1 MLIWALFAAMT
12 AVAALIVLAA
22 LARRSPADAPS
33 TDAGDVSVYRD
44 QLAEIDRDLAAGLV
58 APSEAEA
65 ARAEIARRLIRAA
78 RTTDPSTEKR
88 GTGRSRLVAAL
99 VVVLIPAV
107 TVGTYLR
114 LGHPDVPDAPLL
126 ARKAEPA
133 GQSID
138 GLLAKVEAHLA
149 EAPNDLRG
157 WEVIVPVYMRMGRV
171 EDAVQA
177 IRQTIRIGGS
187 TAKRQIALGEALV
200 AAADGNIGEA
210 ARTAFEEALRIEP
223 ESVLPRMYL
232 AAAMAQDGRLR
243 EAAGAWAAIVASG
256 TEGDAWLPVARDEL
270 AKAEAAAGLPPSAP
284 AAPTAAPSAPAA
296 PTAAP
301 SAPAAPKPAPGPSKA
316 DMDAAAAMDPADRSA
331 MISDMVARLDER
343 LKTGG
348 GSIEDW
354 ERLVKSLKVLG
365 RLDDARAALTRA
377 RTALASDAAAAKRL
391 DALAEGL

>member
-22 LARRSPADAPS
+22 LARRSPVEVSSA
-33 TDAGDVSVYRD
+33 DAGDVSVYRD

-58 APSEAEA
+58 APSEADA

-78 RTTDPSTEKR
+78 RADDADTAAR
-88 GTGRSRLVAAL
+88 GSGRNRLVAAL
-99 VVVLIPAV
+99 VVVLIPAIA
-107 TVGTYLR
+107 VGTYLQ
-114 LGHPDVPDAPLL
+114 LGHPDVPDAPLH

-133 GQSID
+133 GQSIED
-138 GLLAKVEAHLA
+138 LLSKVEAHLA
-149 EAPNDLRG
+149 EAPDDLRG
-157 WEVIVPVYMRMGRV
+157 WEVIVPVYVRLGRV

-200 AAADGNIGEA
+200 AAAEGNIGEA
-210 ARTAFEEALRIEP
+210 ARTAFEDALRVEP
-223 ESVLPRMYL
+223 DSVLPRMYL

-256 TEGDAWLPVARDEL
+256 AEGDAWLPVARDEL

-284 AAPTAAPSAPAA
+284 AAPKAA
-296 PTAAP
+296 
-301 SAPAAPKPAPGPSKA
+301 PAPGPSKS

-343 LKTGG
+343 LKAGG
-348 GSIEDW
+348 GSIDDW

>member
-243 EAAGAWAAIVASG
+243 EAASAWAAIVASG

-270 AKAEAAAGLPPSAP
+270 AKAEAAAGLP
-284 AAPTAAPSAPAA
+284 PSAPAA

-377 RTALASDAAAAKRL
+377 RTVLASDAAAAKRL

>member
-243 EAAGAWAAIVASG
+243 EAASAWAAIVASG
-256 TEGDAWLPVARDEL
+256 AEGDAWLPVARDEL
-270 AKAEAAAGLPPSAP
+270 AKAEAAAGLP
-284 AAPTAAPSAPAA
+284 PSAPAA

>member
-243 EAAGAWAAIVASG
+243 EAASAWAAIVASG

-270 AKAEAAAGLPPSAP
+270 AKAEAAAGLP
-284 AAPTAAPSAPAA
+284 PSAPAA

-354 ERLVKSLKVLG
+354 ERLIKSLKVLG

-377 RTALASDAAAAKRL
+377 RIALASDAAAAKRL

>member
-296 PTAAP
+296 P
-301 SAPAAPKPAPGPSKA
+301 KPAPGPSKA